1 MTRFCILLGLVC
13 TTFASF
19 GGALSARPAQAAWP
33 DRPITMVVPYAPG
46 GSADV
51 VARVMAPE
59 MASLLGQ
66 PVVVE
71 LRPGAGGNIGAA
83 HVASSARADGYTVL
97 LGSVS
102 LAIGPAIST
111 LSFDPIH
118 DLVPIGGIGAVPNLA
133 VVAPASPF
141 HSITDLLAAARARP
155 GTVSYGSSGLGTG
168 SHLAGELLAASAG
181 VELLHVPYRGS
192 GAVYPDLMA
201 QRISL
206 LLDGMGSA
214 IGQVQSGAVRA
225 IGISSSARSDILPD
239 VPTIA
244 EQGVPGFEMSL
255 WLGFFV
261 RSGTPPEAMAKLEA
275 AHRRALHA
283 PQVQE
288 RLRQAAAQPIPED
301 AIGFASYFRAN
312 AALWADLAAR
322 GKLQRID

>member
-1 MTRFCILLGLVC
+1 MKCRRLLLSLACVLV
-13 TTFASF
+13 
-19 GGALSARPAQAAWP
+19 AQVAHAAWP

-51 VARVMAPE
+51 LARVMAPE
-59 MASLLGQ
+59 MASVLGQ
-66 PVVVE
+66 SVVVE

-83 HVASSARADGYTVL
+83 HVAQSARADGYTFL

-102 LAIGPAIST
+102 LATGPALST
-111 LSFDPIH
+111 LTFDPLH
-118 DLVPIGGIGAVPNLA
+118 DLVPMGGIGAVPNLA
-133 VVAPASPF
+133 VVSVASPF
-141 HSITDLLAAARARP
+141 HSMADLLAAARARP

-168 SHLAGELLAASAG
+168 SHLAGELLAATAG

-225 IGISSSARSDILPD
+225 IGISATARSDILPD

-244 EQGVPGFEMSL
+244 EQGVPGYAFSL
-255 WLGFFV
+255 WLGYFV
-261 RSGTPPEAMAKLEA
+261 RSGTPPEVLAKLEA
-275 AHRRALHA
+275 AHRHALHA
-283 PQVQE
+283 PQVQD

-301 AIGFASYFRAN
+301 AAGFAHYFQAN
-312 AALWADLAAR
+312 AALWADLVRR
-322 GKLQRID
+322 GKVQRID

>member
-1 MTRFCILLGLVC
+1 MTRFRI
-13 TTFASF
+13 
-19 GGALSARPAQAAWP
+19 ALSLACVLFAPLACVLFARPAQAAWP
-33 DRPITMVVPYAPG
+33 DRPITMVVPYAAG

-51 VARVMAPE
+51 IARVMAPE
-59 MASLLGQ
+59 MASMLGQ

-83 HVASSARADGYTVL
+83 HVASSARADGHTFL

-102 LAIGPAIST
+102 LATGPAIST
-111 LSFDPIH
+111 LTFDPIH
-118 DLVPIGGIGAVPNLA
+118 DLVPMGGIGAVPNL
-133 VVAPASPF
+133 VVVGPGSPF
-141 HSITDLLAAARARP
+141 HSIADVLAAARARP

-192 GAVYPDLMA
+192 GAVYPDLIA
-201 QRISL
+201 QRISM

-214 IGQVQSGAVRA
+214 IGQVQSGTVRA
-225 IGISSSARSDILPD
+225 IGISATTRSDILPN

-244 EQGVPGFEMSL
+244 EQGVPGYEFSL

-261 RSGTPPEAMAKLEA
+261 RTGTPPDVLARLEA

-301 AIGFASYFRAN
+301 AAGFATYFRAN
-312 AALWADLAAR
+312 AALWADLVAR

>member
-1 MTRFCILLGLVC
+1 MTRFRIALGLAC
-13 TTFASF
+13 ACFAQ
-19 GGALSARPAQAAWP
+19 LAQAAWP

-51 VARVMAPE
+51 LARVMAPE
-59 MASLLGQ
+59 MASQLGQ
-66 PVVVE
+66 AVVVE

-83 HVASSARADGYTVL
+83 HVAGATRADGYTFL

-102 LAIGPAIST
+102 LATGPALST
-111 LSFDPIH
+111 LTFDPLH
-118 DLVPIGGIGAVPNLA
+118 DLVPMGGIGAVPNLA
-133 VVAPASPF
+133 VVAPQSPLR
-141 HSITDLLAAARARP
+141 SIADVLAAARARP
-155 GTVSYGSSGLGTG
+155 GSISYGSSGLGTG
-168 SHLAGELLAASAG
+168 SHLAGELLAATAG

-225 IGISSSARSDILPD
+225 IGISSTTRSEILPE

-244 EQGVPGFEMSL
+244 EQGVPGFEFSL

-261 RSGTPPEAMAKLEA
+261 RAGTPPDILARLEA
-275 AHRRALHA
+275 AHRHALHT
-283 PQVQE
+283 PQVQD

-301 AIGFASYFRAN
+301 AAGFAIYFRAN
-312 AALWADLAAR
+312 AAQWADLVAR

>member
-1 MTRFCILLGLVC
+1 MSPIRLLLLL
-13 TTFASF
+13 TAALFA
-19 GGALSARPAQAAWP
+19 GGAQAAWP
-33 DRPITMVVPYAPG
+33 DRPITMVVPYAAG

-51 VARVMAPE
+51 LARVMAPE
-59 MASLLGQ
+59 MASQLGQ

-83 HVASSARADGYTVL
+83 HVAQSARADGYTFL

-102 LAIGPAIST
+102 LATGPSLST
-111 LSFDPIH
+111 LTFDPLA
-118 DLVPIGGIGAVPNLA
+118 DLTPMGGIGAVPNLA
-133 VVAPASPF
+133 VVSPTSPF
-141 HSITDLLAAARARP
+141 HSMAELIAAARARP
-155 GTVSYGSSGLGTG
+155 GSISYGSSGLGTG

-192 GAVYPDLMA
+192 GAVYPDLIA
-201 QRISL
+201 QRINL

-225 IGISSSARSDILPD
+225 IGISSTTRSEI
-239 VPTIA
+239 VPNVATVA
-244 EQGVPGFEMSL
+244 EQGVPGFEFSL

-261 RSGTPPEAMAKLEA
+261 RSGTPPDILARLEA
-275 AHRRALHA
+275 AHRHALHQ

-301 AIGFASYFRAN
+301 AAGFATYFRAN
-312 AALWADLAAR
+312 AALWADLVAR
-322 GKLQRID
+322 GKLNRID

>member
-1 MTRFCILLGLVC
+1 MKPLRSILLLAGVL
-13 TTFASF
+13 FAH
-19 GGALSARPAQAAWP
+19 GAGAAWP
-33 DRPITMVVPYAPG
+33 DRPITMVVPYAAG

-51 VARVMAPE
+51 LARVMAPE
-59 MASLLGQ
+59 MASQLGQ

-83 HVASSARADGYTVL
+83 HVAQSSRADGHTFL

-102 LAIGPAIST
+102 LATGPAIST
-111 LSFDPIH
+111 LTFDPLR
-118 DLVPIGGIGAVPNLA
+118 DLVPMGGIGAVPNLA
-133 VVAPASPF
+133 VVSPT
-141 HSITDLLAAARARP
+141 SPYRSLAEVLAAARARP
-155 GTVSYGSSGLGTG
+155 GSISYGSSGLGTG
-168 SHLAGELLAASAG
+168 SHLAGELLAATAG
-181 VELLHVPYRGS
+181 VDLLHVPYRGS
-192 GAVYPDLMA
+192 GAVYPDLIA

-225 IGISSSARSDILPD
+225 IGISSTTRSDTLPQ

-244 EQGVPGFEMSL
+244 EQGAPGFEFSL

-261 RSGTPPEAMAKLEA
+261 RSGTPPEILARLEA
-275 AHRRALHA
+275 AHRHALHA

-301 AIGFASYFRAN
+301 AAGFATYFRAN
-312 AALWADLAAR
+312 AALWADLVAR